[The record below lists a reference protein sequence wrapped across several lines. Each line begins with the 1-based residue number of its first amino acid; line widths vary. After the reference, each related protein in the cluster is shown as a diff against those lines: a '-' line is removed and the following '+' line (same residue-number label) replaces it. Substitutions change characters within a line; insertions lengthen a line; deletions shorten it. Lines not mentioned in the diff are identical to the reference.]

1 MIAPTKVL
9 PDVLA
14 GELKHVA
21 TIANQRT
28 GKRPSPFTI
37 MRWCKKGLQGGKI
50 KLIAVWTGS
59 YWATT
64 PAAFDQ
70 FLAEQT
76 AVRLQESLPDSASD
90 DDLRAAGLL

>member
-1 MIAPTKVL
+1 MSAATTL
-9 PDVLA
+9 PDILS
-14 GELKHVA
+14 GELSHVA
-21 TIANQRT
+21 TIANKRT

-37 MRWCKKGLQGGKI
+37 MRWCKKGLRGGTI

-64 PAAFDQ
+64 PAAYDQ

-76 AVRLQESLPDSASD
+76 AARMQSDEPESASD